1 MTQEIDG
8 FAIESCSINRHLLRR
23 MTKPRHEYIFEITA
37 EHTVLRA
44 TLPQD
49 AGIDRRE
56 ALDDAERSE
65 KDAQKAAEELRRR
78 IFG

>member
-1 MTQEIDG
+1 M
-8 FAIESCSINRHLLRR
+8 FS
-23 MTKPRHEYIFEITA
+23 
-37 EHTVLRA
+37 EHVVLRA

-49 AGIDRRE
+49 AGMDRRE

>member
-8 FAIESCSINRHLLRR
+8 FAIESCSANRHLLRR
-23 MTKPRHEYIFEITA
+23 VTKPRHEYVFEITS
-37 EHTVLRA
+37 TRILLRA

-49 AGIDRRE
+49 AGIDRSE

-65 KDAQKAAEELRRR
+65 KDAYKAAEELRRR